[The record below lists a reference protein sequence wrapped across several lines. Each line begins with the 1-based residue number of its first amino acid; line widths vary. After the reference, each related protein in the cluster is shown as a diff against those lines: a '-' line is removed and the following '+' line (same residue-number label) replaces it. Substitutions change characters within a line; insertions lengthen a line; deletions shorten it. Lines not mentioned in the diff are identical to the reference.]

1 MKVLKSFIKITI
13 YILISIFSFI
23 IIYLSSEYFL
33 SRWSVAEVS
42 SLDKK
47 YQIFIKSNGVHTDI
61 VLPIKSDIINWSEL
75 FPFENTLSKST
86 DFSYVGI
93 GWGDKGFYLDTPTWA
108 ELKFSTAFK
117 AAFWLGESAVHATFY
132 REMKEGEDCKKIN
145 LTTEQYQE
153 LIKYVDNTFDK
164 DAFGNYI
171 FVKTNAVYGKNDAFY
186 EAKGSYNFLF
196 TCNTWTND
204 GLKVAGQKA
213 AFWTATEK
221 GIFQHY
227 KD

>member
-1 MKVLKSFIKITI
+1 MKKSVKIFLKILLSLLGVVIFYLLCVVLLPYIEISAKETAAPKNREI
-13 YILISIFSFI
+13 YILT
-23 IIYLSSEYFL
+23 
-33 SRWSVAEVS
+33 
-42 SLDKK
+42 
-47 YQIFIKSNGVHTDI
+47 NGVHTDL
-61 VLPIKSDIINWSEL
+61 VFPIKSKEIDWSKKM
-75 FPFENTLSKST
+75 PYENTLAKDST
-86 DFSYVGI
+86 MQYI
-93 GWGDKGFYLDTPTWA
+93 ALGWGDKGFYLDTPTWA

-153 LIKYVDNTFDK
+153 LIKYVDDTFDK